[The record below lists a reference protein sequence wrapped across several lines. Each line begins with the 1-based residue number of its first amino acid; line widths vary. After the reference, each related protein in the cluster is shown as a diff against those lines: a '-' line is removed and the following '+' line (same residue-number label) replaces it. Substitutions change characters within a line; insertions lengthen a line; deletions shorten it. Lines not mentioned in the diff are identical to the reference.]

1 MAGYTRRPRVRW
13 PFGSSSKGVTWGRSE
28 GPGNGAD
35 GSVKLRRAYE
45 QTARRVGRV
54 PDLVWVPLAAG
65 VLMAVVGVIGV
76 AASQPW
82 LFPSLG
88 PTAYIQAAMPDR
100 PFARLYNTFVGHMVG
115 LAAGFVALAVTN
127 AWGAPNVLTTYEL
140 TPVRVWAVAIA
151 LALTMLGSLLLR
163 SLHPPAGATTLLVA
177 LGSFQAVRDAVVV
190 VIGVAILSAIGELV
204 RRVRDDGRRMGTKTA
219 PQDGRS

>member
-1 MAGYTRRPRVRW
+1 MQLR
-13 PFGSSSKGVTWGRSE
+13 GVYDR
-28 GPGNGAD
+28 
-35 GSVKLRRAYE
+35 
-45 QTARRVGRV
+45 TARSAGRV
-54 PDLVWVPLAAG
+54 PDLLWVPVVAG
-65 VLMAVVGVIGV
+65 ILMAVVGVIGV

-127 AWGAPNVLTTYEL
+127 AWSAPNVLTTYDVTL
-140 TPVRVWAVAIA
+140 VRVWAVAIA
-151 LALTMLGSLLLR
+151 LALTMLGSLVLR

-177 LGSFQAVRDAVVV
+177 LGSFQALRDAVIVV
-190 VIGVAILSAIGELV
+190 VGVAILSVVGELF
-204 RRVRDDGRRMGTKTA
+204 RRIRDDGRKLA
-219 PQDGRS
+219 SHS

>member
-1 MAGYTRRPRVRW
+1 M
-13 PFGSSSKGVTWGRSE
+13 
-28 GPGNGAD
+28 
-35 GSVKLRRAYE
+35 KLRRAYE
-45 QTARRVGRV
+45 QTARRAGRV

-88 PTAYIQAAMPDR
+88 PTAYIQAAMPHR
-100 PFARLYNTFVGHMVG
+100 PFARLYNTLVGHMVG

-204 RRVRDDGRRMGTKTA
+204 RRVRDDGRKMGTKTV
-219 PQDGRS
+219 PSDG